1 MQERNRSAA
10 DVPGTG
16 ELKAVA
22 GEVFRLGARYVNAGR
37 AWLSEKRRNE
47 MRERDLREREPWER
61 GPQRAS
67 GEWRDGEHGAR
78 SEYEA
83 MREGGSGQRVSYP
96 QGYSEALGGART
108 RQGGYGPSTLGRD
121 PYGGEARQET
131 GRYPGSQGY
140 GGGSEFGSP
149 RRTQRDDWEE
159 TRQYGQ
165 GSGMEYGHGRHASG
179 WQSDYEPLGAQG
191 QRGGA
196 AYGSQFGRQAY
207 GDYGR
212 DSGRAFGLYE
222 AQPRGFGEGYGRS
235 SGYGED
241 QRYGH
246 ARDASDYAPGGFRP
260 SHGVGQRVDFSRE
273 AGASEGTEWDRATQR
288 ADLGAGAGTMMH
300 AEGPYRGRGP
310 RNYRRSQER
319 ILEDINEN
327 LTYDPQ
333 IDASGIEVR
342 CADGKVVLEGEVE
355 GRWMKHR
362 AEDIAEACAGSLEI
376 DNRLRV
382 VRSGDR
388 SAAATRGA
396 ASGESTGRTAVGAS
410 AKDESQRTQPG
421 KSGLSGST
429 PAH

>member
-1 MQERNRSAA
+1 MI
-10 DVPGTG
+10 
-16 ELKAVA
+16 
-22 GEVFRLGARYVNAGR
+22 
-37 AWLSEKRRNE
+37 
-47 MRERDLREREPWER
+47 
-61 GPQRAS
+61 
-67 GEWRDGEHGAR
+67 
-78 SEYEA
+78 
-83 MREGGSGQRVSYP
+83 
-96 QGYSEALGGART
+96 
-108 RQGGYGPSTLGRD
+108 
-121 PYGGEARQET
+121 
-131 GRYPGSQGY
+131 
-140 GGGSEFGSP
+140 
-149 RRTQRDDWEE
+149 
-159 TRQYGQ
+159 
-165 GSGMEYGHGRHASG
+165 
-179 WQSDYEPLGAQG
+179 
-191 QRGGA
+191 
-196 AYGSQFGRQAY
+196 
-207 GDYGR
+207 
-212 DSGRAFGLYE
+212 
-222 AQPRGFGEGYGRS
+222 
-235 SGYGED
+235 
-241 QRYGH
+241 
-246 ARDASDYAPGGFRP
+246 
-260 SHGVGQRVDFSRE
+260 
-273 AGASEGTEWDRATQR
+273 
-288 ADLGAGAGTMMH
+288 H

-410 AKDESQRTQPG
+410 AKDESQQRTQPG